1 MTELPEKWVKVK
13 KQAATVKQIIAPIQS
28 YQVDLIEKRILLC
41 DNMATT
47 YRKKFLKKKVTMP
60 KYFPFSFTIITSCF

>member
-1 MTELPEKWVKVK
+1 MK

-41 DNMATT
+41 DNMAST
-47 YRKKFLKKKVTMP
+47 YRKRFLKKKVQFKQQQQKNNT
-60 KYFPFSFTIITSCF
+60 